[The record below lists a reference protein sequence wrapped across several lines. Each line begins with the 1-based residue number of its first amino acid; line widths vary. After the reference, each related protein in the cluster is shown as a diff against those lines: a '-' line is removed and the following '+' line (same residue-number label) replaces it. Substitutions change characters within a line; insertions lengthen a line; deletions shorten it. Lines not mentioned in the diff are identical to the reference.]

1 MMGDTAA
8 STAVLYMAMELGNR
22 AWKLAFCTG
31 EQNPR
36 QVNVMAGDTR
46 TLVKAI
52 SDAKTKFGL
61 PQATGVRSCY
71 EAGRD
76 GFWIHRFLEKHGVNN
91 LVVDASSI
99 EVNRKMRRVKTDRL
113 DADHLVRMLMRYW
126 GGEKT
131 VWGVARV
138 PTVAQED
145 ERRLQRE
152 MIRLKRERARHY
164 HRIKALLCLHGLRF
178 GRGWKHFEM
187 YLEKA
192 RQWDGA
198 RLPEMLLAEIT
209 REYRRIQLVDEQV
222 EVMGK
227 AQAERLKNPVT
238 TAEKKAAKLNQLRGI
253 GPVSSTLLS
262 GELFAWRQFNNRR
275 ELGALSGLTATPYA
289 SGQYNHNQG
298 ISKAGNRWIRALM
311 IEVAWNWLQYQPKS
325 ALTEWYRTRFALGQT
340 RQRKIGI
347 VALARKLLVALW
359 KYVERDELPEGAV
372 LATP

>member
-1 MMGDTAA
+1 MGDTAA

-152 MIRLKRERARHY
+152 MIRLKRGRARHY

>member
-1 MMGDTAA
+1 MSGTAESA
-8 STAVLYMAMELGNR
+8 AVLYMAMELGNR
-22 AWKLAFCTG
+22 TWKLAFCTG

-36 QVNVMAGDTR
+36 QVNVMAGETASLLR
-46 TLVKAI
+46 AI
-52 SDAKTKFGL
+52 SQAKTKFAL
-61 PQATGVRSCY
+61 PPDTPVKSCY

-76 GFWIHRFLEKHGVNN
+76 GFWIHRFLETNGVNN

-126 GGEKT
+126 RGEKT

-138 PTVAQED
+138 PTVDQED

-178 GRGWKHFEM
+178 GRGWKHFEKFI
-187 YLEKA
+187 EKV
-192 RQWDGA
+192 RQWDGSC
-198 RLPEMLLAEIT
+198 LPERLLAELS
-209 REYRRIQLVDEQV
+209 REYRRIQLLDEQI
-222 EVMGK
+222 EGLEK
-227 AQAERLKNPVT
+227 SQAERLKCPVT
-238 TAEKKAAKLNQLRGI
+238 TAQKKAAKLNRLRGV

-262 GELFAWRQFNNRR
+262 GELFAWRHFNNRR
-275 ELGALSGLTATPYA
+275 ELGALSGLTASPYA

-311 IEVAWNWLQYQPKS
+311 IEAAWNWLQYQPQS
-325 ALTEWYRTRFALGQT
+325 ALSEWYRTRFGFGNK

-359 KYVERDELPEGAV
+359 KYVERDELPAGAI
-372 LATP
+372 LAVP